1 MDRREFCRNA
11 LYLGAGSALLPARGL
26 AAPASGFKFS
36 VMVWPLEK
44 QAPLERCLEIA
55 AEAGYTGVEFTSET
69 EQWSAA
75 DKRRILQK
83 VQALGLTV
91 DAVSSGRPMLADPA
105 AMGNVLQT
113 VKDHIAIAKELD
125 SPQLILTPG
134 KRVAGQSQEAKTAAI
149 TEALKRVGE
158 LMDKADMQLA
168 FEPIDGLEY
177 KDVAISSV
185 GEAFPIIRAVGNPRV
200 KVLYDFYHEQR
211 AAGDLI
217 DKLEG
222 NIEWLGLVHIA
233 DVPGRHQ
240 PGTGEIDYANI
251 FRKLAELKY
260 DRYIAM
266 EFFPS
271 GDPVAALRGARQ
283 LALRAEQAGA
293 SAAG

>member
-11 LYLGAGSALLPARGL
+11 LYLGAGSALLPARAL
-26 AAPASGFKFS
+26 AAPAAGFEFS
-36 VMVWPLEK
+36 VMVWPLET

-55 AEAGYTGVEFTSET
+55 AEAGYSAVEFTNET
-69 EQWSAA
+69 VKWSAA
-75 DKRRILQK
+75 DKRRIRKKLE
-83 VQALGLTV
+83 ALGLTV
-91 DAVSSGRPMLADPA
+91 DAISSGRPMLADPA
-105 AMGNVLQT
+105 AMGNALQT
-113 VKDHIAIAKELD
+113 VKDHIAIAKEFD
-125 SPQLILTPG
+125 CPQLILTPG
-134 KRVAGQSQEAKTAAI
+134 KRVAGQSHEAQTHAI
-149 TEALKRVGE
+149 TETLKRVGD
-158 LMDKADMQLA
+158 LMDTTDMQLA
-168 FEPIDGLEY
+168 FEPVDGLEY
-177 KDVAISSV
+177 KGVAISSV
-185 GEAFPIIRAVGNPRV
+185 GEAFPIIRAVDNPRV

-266 EFFPS
+266 ELFPA

-283 LALRAEQAGA
+283 MALRAERAGS